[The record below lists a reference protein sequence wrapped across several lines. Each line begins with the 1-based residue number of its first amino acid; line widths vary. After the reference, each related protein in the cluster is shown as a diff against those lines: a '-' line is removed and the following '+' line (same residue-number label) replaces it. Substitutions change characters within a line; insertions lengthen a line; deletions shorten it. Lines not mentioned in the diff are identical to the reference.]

1 MNEKK
6 NLLLYGNSCLCML
19 GLTFLINY
27 SNIDGI
33 TGFSEEDSQSVLKFM
48 QSAVELAK
56 SNDLV
61 SVQIFSFSNNLW
73 T

>member
-1 MNEKK
+1 
-6 NLLLYGNSCLCML
+6 ML
-19 GLTFLINY
+19 ALTSVINY

-56 SNDLV
+56 SNGLV
-61 SVQIFSFSNNLW
+61 SVHNFSFSNNLS
-73 T
+73 TRNNAFVLISFHLMFNS